1 MLVDISADPRFDEM
15 RYLIADYQ
23 DVTEHKVLFKHW
35 INNNRDF
42 GWVDTCTTLE
52 QARPW
57 VRQKLRSKEMVFS
70 GALP

>member
-1 MLVDISADPRFDEM
+1 MLVDISANPRFDEM

-23 DVTEHKVLFKHW
+23 DVTEHKVLFRHW
-35 INNNRDF
+35 INKNRDF

-52 QARPW
+52 QARPR
-57 VRQKLRSKEMVFS
+57 VGPKLRSKGMVFS

>member
-1 MLVDISADPRFDEM
+1 MLVDISANPRFDEM

-23 DVTEHKVLFKHW
+23 DVTEHKVLFKRW

-42 GWVDTCTTLE
+42 GWVDTRTTLE
-52 QARPW
+52 QARPR
-57 VRQKLRSKEMVFS
+57 VGPKLRSKGMVFS